1 MVWISI
7 VDPMNHDLWKPI
19 LDKTPL
25 SKAYQSLG
33 YYPRQNF
40 SLCISQNATL
50 RPLINSRYTPTYAD
64 YGFHDWFAKH
74 LFKAWFHMDHYR
86 QPTPFLQLHTIHTT
100 KKCVGIHLDHIVLY
114 LSPKVTIS
122 NISAQLLAHFLGNP
136 LQSSP
141 VTKLIRS
148 SAYHPRTD
156 GQTEKWTES

>member
-1 MVWISI
+1 
-7 VDPMNHDLWKPI
+7 
-19 LDKTPL
+19 
-25 SKAYQSLG
+25 
-33 YYPRQNF
+33 
-40 SLCISQNATL
+40 
-50 RPLINSRYTPTYAD
+50 
-64 YGFHDWFAKH
+64 
-74 LFKAWFHMDHYR
+74 MDHYR

-114 LSPKVTIS
+114 LSPKATIS
-122 NISAQLLAHFLGNP
+122 NISAQLIAHFLGKP